1 MLNLNFVTPKRHFF
15 AYEPSRVK
23 ISSVVFPVLDGKKK
37 GKERYKKSR
46 KRYISPIHVEA
57 PREPIF
63 TKFCTSGDMPDVIM
77 CANVG
82 SKKLSSLGYTGGQIL
97 GSPIEMAGHPY

>member
-63 TKFCTSGDMPDVIM
+63 TKFCILSDVPDVII
-77 CANVG
+77 CANFDME
-82 SKKLSSLGYTGGQIL
+82 KLTRLEYTGG
-97 GSPIEMAGHPY
+97 GSNFGFSH